1 MDLYY
6 YKAKNVKG
14 QVSKGVCNEKEKL
27 NIYKELRE
35 KGFFLVNITNK
46 NIFKI
51 THKKI
56 TLKDCSIL
64 CNKLYI
70 LMASGINITDAISII
85 YEDFNNI
92 SVKNSLHDIRNNILK
107 GEGIY
112 DSFSGFS
119 NIYPKFLLSMIYI
132 GEESGRI
139 QYIFYD
145 LKNFYENK
153 YKFDKEI
160 KNALIYPIIIL
171 IAFII
176 MLYILI
182 HMVVPSFMGIF
193 NELGSSIPK
202 KTLGM
207 IAVIKTCNIV
217 LAILFLGIIFMVL
230 GSKIFHKKYKIKYTI
245 DNLKIRIP
253 ILGQIY
259 KNIFTCNFSNSMN
272 LMIKSGI
279 PINKSLKLLEE
290 ITDNYIFK
298 NKIKDLNSSIKDGKS
313 ISLSLKKCDF
323 SNKILLSMV
332 HVGEESGKLEECF
345 ESVYSILKKDLEEKF
360 KACIKLIEPTIIIF
374 MSLIICIIFL
384 YVFIPIMNL
393 VDLI

>member
-1 MDLYY
+1 MDLFY
-6 YKAKNVKG
+6 YKAKDIKGNVLKG
-14 QVSKGVCNEKEKL
+14 ACNEKEKV

-35 KGFFLVNITNK
+35 KGYFLLNITNK

-51 THKKI
+51 RSEKI

-64 CNKLYI
+64 CNKLYM
-70 LMASGINITDAISII
+70 LMASGINITDAINIV
-85 YEDFNNI
+85 YEDFNNVH
-92 SVKNSLHDIRNNILK
+92 VKNSLYTIRNNILR
-107 GEGIY
+107 GDSIY
-112 DSFSGFS
+112 NSFKGFS

-139 QYIFYD
+139 QYVLSD

-153 YKFDKEI
+153 YKFNKEI
-160 KNALIYPIIIL
+160 KNALIYPIIVL

-182 HMVVPSFMGIF
+182 HMVVPSFIGLF
-193 NELGSSIPK
+193 NELGGSIPK

-207 IAVIKTCNIV
+207 ITAIKVFNVI
-217 LAILFLGIIFMVL
+217 LGILFISISFVLL
-230 GSKIFHKKYKIKYTI
+230 GSNFFYKRYKIKYAV
-245 DNLKIRIP
+245 DNLKIKTP

-259 KNIFTCNFSNSMN
+259 KNIFICNFSNSMN

-279 PINKSLKLLEE
+279 HINKSLKLLEE
-290 ITDNYIFK
+290 VTDNYIFK
-298 NKIKDLNSSIKDGKS
+298 ENIKNLNKNIKDGKS
-313 ISLSLKKCDF
+313 ISISLNKCGF

-332 HVGEESGKLEECF
+332 HIGEESGRLEESF
-345 ESVYSILKKDLEEKF
+345 YSVYKILKKDLEEKL
-360 KACIKLIEPTIIIF
+360 KVSVKLIEPTIIIF
-374 MSLIICIIFL
+374 MSLIICIIFI
-384 YVFIPIMNL
+384 YVFIPMMNL